1 MAGEPVVTVYGNL
14 TDDPDMKFLQ
24 DGKAVVNFTIAST
37 PRRFDR
43 QSNDWVDGDT
53 LYMRCS
59 AFGVYAENIAESLH
73 KGNRVIALG
82 TLKQRS
88 WEDANG
94 GGKRTVI
101 EMAVEEVG
109 PSLKF
114 VTASIQRAERTNA
127 QGQQQGGW
135 GGQQQG
141 QQQQGGWGQQQQGQP
156 PQGQQGPPQGQ
167 QGPPGQQ
174 PAYGGQ
180 QQDPWATG
188 QGQQQGW
195 GAPDPSAPPF

>member
-14 TDDPDMKFLQ
+14 TDDPEMKFLP

-53 LYMRCS
+53 LFMKCS
-59 AFGVYAENIAESLH
+59 AFGVFAENIAESLH
-73 KGNRVIALG
+73 RGNRVVALG

-94 GGKRTVI
+94 GGRRTVI

-114 VTASIQRAERTNA
+114 ATASIQRAERPNA
-127 QGQQQGGW
+127 QGQQQQGGW

-141 QQQQGGWGQQQQGQP
+141 QQQGWGQQQQGQP
-156 PQGQQGPPQGQ
+156 PAGQQGPPQGQ

-180 QQDPWATG
+180 QQDPWTTG

-195 GAPDPSAPPF
+195 GAPDPGAPPF

>member
-14 TDDPDMKFLQ
+14 TDDPDMKFLP

-53 LYMRCS
+53 LFMRCS
-59 AFGVYAENIAESLH
+59 AFGVFAENIAESLH
-73 KGNRVIALG
+73 KGHRVVALG

-94 GGKRTVI
+94 GGRRTVI

-114 VTASIQRAERTNA
+114 VTASIQRAERPNA

-141 QQQQGGWGQQQQGQP
+141 QQQGWGGP
-156 PQGQQGPPQGQ
+156 PAGQQGPPQGQ
-167 QGPPGQQ
+167 GQPPQQGQQ
-174 PAYGGQ
+174 QGGYGGQ

-188 QGQQQGW
+188 QGQQQQQGW
-195 GAPDPSAPPF
+195 GAPDPGPAPF